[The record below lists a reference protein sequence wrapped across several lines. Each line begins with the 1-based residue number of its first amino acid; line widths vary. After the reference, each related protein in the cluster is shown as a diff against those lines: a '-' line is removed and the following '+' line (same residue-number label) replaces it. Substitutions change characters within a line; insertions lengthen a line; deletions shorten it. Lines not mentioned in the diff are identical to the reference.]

1 MKRTLLD
8 RIQDRSWREL
18 GRILSRQRPLSPEG
32 QAGDHAASVSGT
44 MPWTAI
50 CRDFANGGSNSDNF
64 RRDIAVLQVVET
76 VGPVDGRFY
85 ASRVL
90 EWGPAWLDD
99 RALRAFDDWG
109 TPIRW
114 PGFLLGLRK
123 SFSPTTL
130 RYLATALWLKRS
142 GYVEQGGR
150 IEEIGVGFGGLA
162 AMNAL
167 VSGAITTMIDLPEV
181 EQAAMRAMAEL
192 GMSEHVVFGSLHPG
206 EAADLVVSNY
216 AFTELDSP
224 TQQLYFDRYIKSAK
238 HCVII
243 SNSSIFAS
251 SIRGRT
257 DNELVKW
264 FQSEG
269 LPAKIET
276 SNELLSPGDHLCKVS
291 MIHW

>member
-1 MKRTLLD
+1 MKRKLLD
-8 RIQDRSWREL
+8 RIHDRSWREL

-32 QAGDHAASVSGT
+32 QSGDHASSVSGT

-50 CRDFANGGSNSDNF
+50 CRDFANGISGSDDF
-64 RRDIAVLQVVET
+64 RRDSAVRDVVET

-85 ASRVL
+85 ASRIL

-99 RALRAFDDWG
+99 QTVLAFDDWG
-109 TPIRW
+109 SPIRW
-114 PGFLLGLRK
+114 PGFLLGLRR

-150 IEEIGVGFGGLA
+150 IAEIGVGFGGLP

-167 VSGAITTMIDLPEV
+167 VSGAMTTLIDLPEV
-181 EQAAMRAMAEL
+181 EQAAMRAMTEIGL
-192 GMSEHVVFGSLHPG
+192 SDHVVSGSSDPV
-206 EAADLVVSNY
+206 EAVNLMVSNY
-216 AFTELDSP
+216 AFTELDGP
-224 TQQLYFDRYIKSAK
+224 TQQHYFDRYIKSAK

-257 DNELVKW
+257 DDELMKW